1 MKQNSSITVLLIA
14 TALVFATLYVAN
26 RLIINAFI
34 YVEISLALAILA
46 LLLPTDVNRSKNKE
60 VLMFK
65 MPFSLWLL
73 PVAVFTVSVVEIFL
87 LRRTGLGYVVA
98 LAAALTVTAFA
109 REKPMKKVMV
119 ATAIVGVSLVQ
130 LYTLYVPSFGLDT
143 WRDIIWAVQ
152 ALQAGHVTE
161 TTLRHLAYPFPMVP
175 LEYALVSLMSGLDP
189 AWVSV
194 IIGLLYLVQLPLLV
208 FLLSRRFGGFDNFK
222 GAFVLLMVSLTVTWS
237 AQYIPQVYSLTVFLA
252 AFLASY
258 PLLQIPLLAAGV
270 FGHGGVATWMVLT
283 TTAIWIFE
291 RRKVAIMLR
300 ILVIIFAAYVIYT
313 SVLHALFGSY
323 NSVVKAIL
331 AFLSG
336 ERILA
341 MAAPVS
347 DSSISSLGLLS
358 LSVLAVSGL
367 LVFLYGTKVGRVLSF
382 LSIVFSTIAYIGPV
396 AFPAAALDRY
406 LGLPSAAILA
416 VLLPCGFEL
425 LRGRKYGVVYSNVLI
440 IIAIVA
446 FSFNGV
452 FAPYNDYVL
461 HGAFS
466 IVHPLSFE
474 ESMELTMVLNYFS
487 SGNYIV
493 DNMLGHYVSYKYV
506 LVEHKFVGYYYK
518 QEKIMLY
525 FAGSYGLVVSEQYL
539 YHFNGSIVIRIA
551 TLPFQWIYS
560 RNFVDALARKTE
572 FSVVYSSHNILI
584 IRTVKA
590 V

>member
-1 MKQNSSITVLLIA
+1 MKQGSLVTVLLVA

-26 RLIINAFI
+26 RLSINALI
-34 YVEISLALAILA
+34 YVEITLALAVLA
-46 LLLPTDVNRSKNKE
+46 LLLPTDVNRSKSKE
-60 VLMFK
+60 QPTFK
-65 MPFSLWLL
+65 MPFSLWFL
-73 PVAVFTVSVVEIFL
+73 PIAVFTVSEVEILL
-87 LRRTGLGYVVA
+87 LRGTGLGYVVA

-109 REKPMKKVMV
+109 REKPMKKVML

-130 LYTLYVPSFGLDT
+130 LYTLYVPPFGLDT
-143 WRDIIWAVQ
+143 WRDIIWAAQ
-152 ALQAGHVTE
+152 ALQTGHVTE

-175 LEYALVSLMSGLDP
+175 LEYALVSLISGLDP
-189 AWVSV
+189 AWSSV

-208 FLLSRRFGGFDNFK
+208 FLLSRRFGWFDDFR
-222 GAFVLLMVSLTVTWS
+222 GAFVLLMVSLAVTWS
-237 AQYIPQVYSLTVFLA
+237 AQYIPQVYSLTLFLT

-300 ILVIIFAAYVIYT
+300 TLIIIFAAYAIYT
-313 SVLHALFGSY
+313 SVLHALSGSY
-323 NSVVKAIL
+323 SNIVKAVL

-341 MAAPVS
+341 LVAPVS
-347 DSSISSLGLLS
+347 ASPISSLGLLS
-358 LSVLAVSGL
+358 FSVLAVSGL
-367 LVFLYGTKVGRVLSF
+367 FVFLYGTKVVRILSF
-382 LSIVFSTIAYIGPV
+382 LSIVFSIIGYIGPV

-406 LGLPSAAILA
+406 LGLPSAVILA
-416 VLLPCGFEL
+416 VLLPYGFEL
-425 LRGRKYGVVYSNVLI
+425 FRERKYGIIYSHVLI

-446 FSFNGV
+446 FSFNGT

-461 HGAFS
+461 HGPFS
-466 IVHPLSFE
+466 IVHPLSTE
-474 ESMELTMVLNYFS
+474 ESIEFTTVIDYIS

-506 LVEHKFVGYYYK
+506 LVENKFFGYYYK
-518 QEKIMLY
+518 QENIMLY
-525 FAGSYGLVVSEQYL
+525 FAGSYGLVVSERHL
-539 YHFNGSIVIRIA
+539 HHFNGSIVIRTA

-560 RNFVDALARKTE
+560 RDFVDALARKTE
-572 FSVVYSSHNILI
+572 FTVVYSSHNILI

-590 V
+590 L

>member
-1 MKQNSSITVLLIA
+1 MKLDSLVTVLLVA

-26 RLIINAFI
+26 RLSINALI
-34 YVEISLALAILA
+34 YVEITLALAILA

-60 VLMFK
+60 IPMFK

-73 PVAVFTVSVVEIFL
+73 PIAVFTVSVVEIFL

-119 ATAIVGVSLVQ
+119 ATAIVGASLIP

-143 WRDIIWAVQ
+143 WRDIMWTAQ
-152 ALQAGHVTE
+152 ALHAGHVTE
-161 TTLRHLAYPFPMVP
+161 TTVRHSAYPFPMVP

-189 AWVSV
+189 AWASV
-194 IIGLLYLVQLPLLV
+194 VMGLLYLVQLPLLV
-208 FLLSRRFGGFDNFK
+208 FLLSRRFGGSDDFR
-222 GAFVLLMVSLTVTWS
+222 GAFVLLMAPLAVTWS
-237 AQYIPQVYSLTVFLA
+237 AQYIPQVYSLTVFLT

-258 PLLQIPLLAAGV
+258 SLLQIPLLAAGV

-300 ILVIIFAAYVIYT
+300 ILIIIFAAYVIYT
-313 SVLHALFGSY
+313 SVLYALFGSY
-323 NSVVKAIL
+323 NNMVKAIL

-347 DSSISSLGLLS
+347 ASSISSLGLLS

-367 LVFLYGTKVGRVLSF
+367 FVFLYGTKVARVLSF
-382 LSIVFSTIAYIGPV
+382 LSIGFLFIAYIGPV

-406 LGLPSAAILA
+406 LGLPSAVILA
-416 VLLPCGFEL
+416 LLLPYGFEL
-425 LRGRKYGVVYSNVLI
+425 FRERKYGIIYSHVLI

-466 IVHPLSFE
+466 IVHPLSTE

-506 LVEHKFVGYYYK
+506 LVEYKFVGYYYK
-518 QEKIMLY
+518 QENIMLY
-525 FAGSYGLVVSEQYL
+525 FAGSYGLVVSEQHL
-539 YHFNGSIVIRIA
+539 YHFNGSIVVRIA
-551 TLPFQWIYS
+551 ALPFQWIYS
-560 RNFVDALARKTE
+560 RDFVDALARKTE
-572 FSVVYSSHNILI
+572 FTVIYSSHNILI
-584 IRTVKA
+584 IRAVKA
-590 V
+590 P

>member
-1 MKQNSSITVLLIA
+1 
-14 TALVFATLYVAN
+14 
-26 RLIINAFI
+26 
-34 YVEISLALAILA
+34 
-46 LLLPTDVNRSKNKE
+46 
-60 VLMFK
+60 MFE

-119 ATAIVGVSLVQ
+119 ATAIVGASLIP

-143 WRDIIWAVQ
+143 WRDIIWTAQ

-161 TTLRHLAYPFPMVP
+161 TTVRHSAYPFPMVP
-175 LEYALVSLMSGLDP
+175 LEYALVSLMSGLDL

-222 GAFVLLMVSLTVTWS
+222 GAFVLLMVSLAVTWS

-258 PLLQIPLLAAGV
+258 PLLQVPLLAAGV

-300 ILVIIFAAYVIYT
+300 ILIIIFAAYVIYT
-313 SVLHALFGSY
+313 SVLYALFGSY
-323 NSVVKAIL
+323 NNMVKAIL

-347 DSSISSLGLLS
+347 ASSISSLGLLS

-367 LVFLYGTKVGRVLSF
+367 FVFLYGTKVARVLSF
-382 LSIVFSTIAYIGPV
+382 LSIGFLFIAYIGPV

-406 LGLPSAAILA
+406 LGLPSAVILA
-416 VLLPCGFEL
+416 LLLPYGFEL
-425 LRGRKYGVVYSNVLI
+425 FRERKYGIIYSHVLI

-466 IVHPLSFE
+466 IVHPLSTE

-506 LVEHKFVGYYYK
+506 LVEYKFVGYYYK
-518 QEKIMLY
+518 QENIMLY
-525 FAGSYGLVVSEQYL
+525 FAGSYGLVVSEQHL
-539 YHFNGSIVIRIA
+539 YHFNGSIVVRIA

-560 RNFVDALARKTE
+560 RNFVDALARETE
-572 FSVVYSSHNILI
+572 FTVVYSSHNILI